1 MVTRFK
7 QWLYSKRLFGAVKQT
22 DNTNPGKYKYSGY
35 GIGFHS
41 RSFSPLPDNTMG
53 RNVIIF
59 WADMNSSVHIDNKGK
74 DILILGKGITQG
86 LEHTLSG
93 EKLYSINFAQSNRT
107 FYTTMEQIVIYLL
120 IVQKLLNLKQ
130 KILK

>member
-1 MVTRFK
+1 
-7 QWLYSKRLFGAVKQT
+7 
-22 DNTNPGKYKYSGY
+22 
-35 GIGFHS
+35 
-41 RSFSPLPDNTMG
+41 
-53 RNVIIF
+53 
-59 WADMNSSVHIDNKGK
+59 MNSSVHIDNKVK
-74 DILILGKGITQG
+74 DILTLGKGIIQG